1 MSSLTIY
8 IITAIVSII
17 TALLLVQLTRLSAQ
31 AKIKA
36 DEKAIRDAYLASHSI
51 NEDLNQTIYKE
62 ISELT
67 DSEEFCKGISNKV
80 SGILSRE
87 IEKRVTQTA
96 QELRKKYES
105 IIEEKSQD
113 KEIAWKKYNKVLAE
127 KKETEAVIHSIA
139 EGLVVVDASGNVV
152 MMNEAAEKL
161 LGVSRIDK
169 IGRPML
175 EGVKEEQLVSLAKNS
190 PGEDTKEIEL
200 VSQENE
206 TKKILR
212 ASSAVIE
219 DEDGQTVGMVSVLS
233 DITKQRELDRM
244 KSNFV
249 ASVSHELRTPL
260 IGIQKSLSLI
270 LSKTAGA
277 VSENQEQLLSIADRN
292 LKRLTLLINDLLDLS
307 KLEAGRMDIKREPC
321 SIEKVIT
328 ESIEGLA
335 TWAKSKSLNLEKEIE
350 SGLPEVNMDP
360 NRITQVLINLIG
372 NAIKFTPKDGTI
384 TVKAS
389 SSRGDGHDVQVIV
402 QDTGIGIDKEN
413 VSKIFDKFYQVGERT
428 PTDIS
433 GTGIGLSIAKEIV
446 ILHGGKIWVESERGF
461 GTKFIFTLPLK

>member
-8 IITAIVSII
+8 IITAVVSII

-36 DEKAIRDAYLASHSI
+36 DEKAIRDAYLTSHGI

-67 DSEEFCKGISNKV
+67 DSEEFCRGISNKV

-87 IEKRVTQTA
+87 IDKRVTQTA
-96 QELRKKYES
+96 LELRKKYES

-139 EGLVVVDASGNVV
+139 EGLVVVDAAGNVV

-190 PGEDTKEIEL
+190 PGGDTKEIEL

-244 KSNFV
+244 KSSFV

-270 LSKTAGA
+270 LGKTAGD

-307 KLEAGRMDIKREPC
+307 KLEAGRMEIKREPY
-321 SIEKVIT
+321 SVEKVIA

-335 TWAKSKSLNLEKEIE
+335 TWVKSKSINLEKEIE
-350 SGLPEVNMDP
+350 SGLPEVNIDP
-360 NRITQVLINLIG
+360 NRITQVLTNLIG
-372 NAIKFTPKDGTI
+372 NAVKFTPQNGTI

-389 SSRGDGHDVQVIV
+389 SGRGDGHVQVTV

-413 VSKIFDKFYQVGERT
+413 LPKIFSKFYQVGERT

-446 ILHGGKIWVESERGF
+446 ELHDGKIWVESEKGF
-461 GTKFIFTLPLK
+461 GTRFIFTLPLR